1 MATSILTPLN
11 TSSNP
16 VSYTIKVN
24 SKELDSELIVMRVD
38 VWGEINKISR
48 AAISIIAGNMH
59 MNTFEE
65 SEMTNFEP
73 GKDVEI
79 SLGYKQANA
88 IVFKGIIVKHRI
100 EVRAGYERLRTRSV
114 LILECADKAIK
125 MTIGRKSEIFESKKD
140 SDVITTMASTAG
152 LSKTITATTTKHSFL
167 AQYDITDWDFM
178 LRRAKANGLV
188 VFNAE
193 NALTVKKP
201 EVSGNSVA
209 TITYGLDSTSFEG
222 EVDSSSQ
229 LQGMEAL
236 AWDYFK
242 ETNVKQTA
250 AEPSNLSKPGNLVGK
265 TIGKTAAPTTFTLNV
280 KTPIDLTTEVKDLA
294 DAGLVESRLKR
305 VRGTVKFRGINKV
318 KIGTIITLAGFGARF
333 NGDTLVTS
341 VRHLVEDGAYSTTAG
356 FGLPGND
363 HEPDFL
369 DENNT
374 WISAIKGLHV
384 GIVKKLDGDPDQ
396 KNRIQ
401 VNIPSLKGTGDGLW
415 CVLSH
420 FYTTNQAGSF
430 FIPELKTPVIVGFLN
445 EDPRYP
451 VVLGCLYNSKNKPK
465 ETLTK
470 DNFVKSFITK
480 EKLNLKFNDKDKIIT
495 IETPGGHNI
504 VISDKEKGISIT
516 DKNGNSIVTS
526 ESGIKIT
533 SKKSIVLD
541 SKETIEIKA
550 AKGVTVSA
558 SGGDI
563 ELSSKGITAKASA
576 KLAVKANGGADIQ
589 SSATVNIKGSMVN
602 IN

>member
-1 MATSILTPLN
+1 MATSVLTPLN
-11 TSSNP
+11 TSSDP
-16 VSYTIKVN
+16 ISYTIKIN

-38 VWGEINKISR
+38 VWGEVNKISR
-48 AAISIIAGNMH
+48 ATISIIAGDIH
-59 MNTFEE
+59 LNTFEE
-65 SEMTNFEP
+65 SEMADFEP

-79 SLGYKQANA
+79 SLGFKQTNA
-88 IVFKGIIVKHRI
+88 IVFKGVVVKHRI

-152 LSKTITATTTKHSFL
+152 LTKTITATTTQHTFL
-167 AQYDITDWDFM
+167 AQYDMTDWDFM
-178 LRRAKANGLV
+178 LRRAKANGMV

-193 NALTVKKP
+193 NALTVKEP
-201 EVSGNSVA
+201 EVSGTSVA
-209 TITYGLDSTSFEG
+209 TITYGLDTTSFEG

-229 LQGMEAL
+229 LQGMEAM

-242 ETNVKQTA
+242 EADVKQTG

-265 TIGKTAAPTTFTLNV
+265 TIGKTAAPTTLTLNI

-318 KIGTIITLAGFGARF
+318 KLGTIITLSGFGARF
-333 NGDTLVTS
+333 NGDVLVTS
-341 VRHLVEDGAYSTTAG
+341 VRHLIEDGAYSTTAG

-374 WISAIKGLHV
+374 WISTIKGLHV

-430 FIPELKTPVIVGFLN
+430 FIPELNTPVIVGFLN

-470 DNFVKSFITK
+470 DNFVKSFLTK
-480 EKLNLKFNDKDKIIT
+480 EKLNLKFDDKDKIIT

-526 ESGIKIT
+526 DSGITIS
-533 SKKSIVLD
+533 SKKSITLD
-541 SKETIEIKA
+541 SKETIEIKG

-563 ELSSKGITAKASA
+563 KLSGKGITASASA
-576 KLAVKANGGADIQ
+576 KLTVKGNGGADIQ

>member
-265 TIGKTAAPTTFTLNV
+265 TIGKTAAPTTLTLNV